1 MERVEHKVL
10 AVWPEFNNG
19 PVGRMDYFKSYLGV
33 IGICLAGFLVGAVL
47 TESAGDLGAGLGAIL
62 FLGLAI
68 WSCVH
73 SIALVFKRFWDVG
86 FEDAGTRAG
95 MTIGYFLVGLVP
107 FLGFIAGLALM
118 FWPRKTEE
126 VEVEA

>member
-73 SIALVFKRFWDVG
+73 SIALVYKRFWDVG

>member
-73 SIALVFKRFWDVG
+73 SIALVYKRFWDVG
-86 FEDAGTRAG
+86 FDDAGTRAG

-118 FWPRKTEE
+118 FWPRKNEE